1 MKHSM
6 KKPDERQRL
15 SKLTIYEKT
24 FWDKGQQVAG
34 MDEVGRGP
42 LAGPVMAACVVMP
55 CADLIEGVDD
65 SKKLTVFKREALN
78 TLIRKNAIAYGIGK
92 SNEKEIDELNIL
104 NATKLAFSRAYN
116 NMTPGFIPD
125 AVLIDAVKGIDV
137 PVEQIAIIHGDTVSY
152 LIAAASIVAKV
163 ERDSFMIKMD
173 ELYPQ
178 YGFSRN
184 KGYGT
189 KEHMDALIKYG
200 PCPIHRKSFIKKII
214 GDV

>member
-65 SKKLTVFKREALN
+65 SKKLTVLKREALN

-92 SNEKEIDELNIL
+92 SNEQEIDELNIL
-104 NATKLAFSRAYN
+104 NATKLAFSRAYKD
-116 NMTPGFIPD
+116 MSPGFIPD

>member
-65 SKKLTVFKREALN
+65 SKKLTVLKREALN

-92 SNEKEIDELNIL
+92 SNEQEIDELNIL

-116 NMTPGFIPD
+116 NMMP
-125 AVLIDAVKGIDV
+125 
-137 PVEQIAIIHGDTVSY
+137 
-152 LIAAASIVAKV
+152 
-163 ERDSFMIKMD
+163 
-173 ELYPQ
+173 
-178 YGFSRN
+178 
-184 KGYGT
+184 
-189 KEHMDALIKYG
+189 ALF
-200 PCPIHRKSFIKKII
+200 PMLCS
-214 GDV
+214 

>member
-1 MKHSM
+1 
-6 KKPDERQRL
+6 
-15 SKLTIYEKT
+15 
-24 FWDKGQQVAG
+24 
-34 MDEVGRGP
+34 
-42 LAGPVMAACVVMP
+42 
-55 CADLIEGVDD
+55 
-65 SKKLTVFKREALN
+65 
-78 TLIRKNAIAYGIGK
+78 
-92 SNEKEIDELNIL
+92 
-104 NATKLAFSRAYN
+104 
-116 NMTPGFIPD
+116 MTPGFIPD

>member
-15 SKLTIYEKT
+15 SKLTIYETT

-92 SNEKEIDELNIL
+92 SNEQEIDELNIL

>member
-34 MDEVGRGP
+34 MDEVGRGT

-92 SNEKEIDELNIL
+92 SNEQEIDELNIL

>member
-15 SKLTIYEKT
+15 
-24 FWDKGQQVAG
+24 
-34 MDEVGRGP
+34 DEVGRGP

-92 SNEKEIDELNIL
+92 SNEQEIDELNIL

>member
-1 MKHSM
+1 M

-92 SNEKEIDELNIL
+92 SNEQEIDELNIL

>member
-92 SNEKEIDELNIL
+92 SNEQEIDELNIL
-104 NATKLAFSRAYN
+104 NATKLAYSRAYN

>member
-65 SKKLTVFKREALN
+65 SKKLTVLKREALN
-78 TLIRKNAIAYGIGK
+78 TLIRKNAIA
-92 SNEKEIDELNIL
+92 
-104 NATKLAFSRAYN
+104 
-116 NMTPGFIPD
+116 
-125 AVLIDAVKGIDV
+125 
-137 PVEQIAIIHGDTVSY
+137 VSY
-152 LIAAASIVAKV
+152 THLTLPTT
-163 ERDSFMIKMD
+163 ER
-173 ELYPQ
+173 
-178 YGFSRN
+178 
-184 KGYGT
+184 
-189 KEHMDALIKYG
+189 
-200 PCPIHRKSFIKKII
+200 
-214 GDV
+214 V

>member
-1 MKHSM
+1 
-6 KKPDERQRL
+6 
-15 SKLTIYEKT
+15 
-24 FWDKGQQVAG
+24 

-65 SKKLTVFKREALN
+65 SKKLTVLKREALN

-92 SNEKEIDELNIL
+92 SNEQEIDELNIL
-104 NATKLAFSRAYN
+104 NATKLAFSRAYKD
-116 NMTPGFIPD
+116 MSPGFIPD

>member
-92 SNEKEIDELNIL
+92 SNEQEIDELNIL

-152 LIAAASIVAKV
+152 LIAAASIVAKG

>member
-92 SNEKEIDELNIL
+92 SNEQEIDELNIL

>member
-1 MKHSM
+1 MKYSM
-6 KKPDERQRL
+6 NKPNERERL
-15 SKLTIYEKT
+15 SRLTIYEKT
-24 FWDKGQQVAG
+24 FWDKGLQVAG

-55 CADLIEGVDD
+55 CAELIEGVDD
-65 SKKLTVFKREALN
+65 SKKLTVLKREALN

-92 SNEKEIDELNIL
+92 SNEQEIDELNIL

-137 PVEQIAIIHGDTVSY
+137 PVEQIAIIHGDKVSY